1 MEPGDAMIHLYNT
14 PHTPTRNEGTEDR
27 MNIFFRLRQPKRACP
42 FGALNLTR
50 PIRFPGAKSRHPNHT
65 HDGSSVLTERSPG
78 GKYLPWGPGDEPFEK
93 SKAALCD
100 MWAEWEGMQGIVAQ
114 EKGPWPGIWL
124 DNAAWKFGSA
134 RAATRLGLSLWPR
147 L

>member
-1 MEPGDAMIHLYNT
+1 M
-14 PHTPTRNEGTEDR
+14 
-27 MNIFFRLRQPKRACP
+27 
-42 FGALNLTR
+42 
-50 PIRFPGAKSRHPNHT
+50 
-65 HDGSSVLTERSPG
+65 LTERSPG

-124 DNAAWKFGSA
+124 DNAAWAMGNQSAKFFAEYKRQGGELDEV
-134 RAATRLGLSLWPR
+134 RRF
-147 L
+147 

>member
-1 MEPGDAMIHLYNT
+1 MSFWCSQSDAA
-14 PHTPTRNEGTEDR
+14 D
-27 MNIFFRLRQPKRACP
+27 
-42 FGALNLTR
+42 
-50 PIRFPGAKSRHPNHT
+50 RFPWAKSRHPNHT

-114 EKGPWPGIWL
+114 EKAKQ
-124 DNAAWKFGSA
+124 AAEAAAA
-134 RAATRLGLSLWPR
+134 RL
-147 L
+147 

>member
-114 EKGPWPGIWL
+114 EK
-124 DNAAWKFGSA
+124 AKQTAE
-134 RAATRLGLSLWPR
+134 AATARL
-147 L
+147 